1 MTMTLIADAPVD
13 VDAEGFLTNPEQWNE
28 QIARA
33 IAAGSG
39 VPELTDRHWLVVRFM
54 RDRYLAS
61 GTAPSIRSLGKESG
75 VPIKELYQ
83 LFPKGPAKLAARI
96 GGIPKPKGCI

>member
-1 MTMTLIADAPVD
+1 MTTTLIADAAVD
-13 VDAEGFLTNPEQWNE
+13 VDPEGFLTEPGQWNAE
-28 QIARA
+28 IARA
-33 IAAGSG
+33 IAADNGID
-39 VPELTDRHWLVVRFM
+39 ELTDRHWLVVRFM

-75 VPIKELYQ
+75 VPIKELYE
-83 LFPKGPAKLAARI
+83 LFPKGPAKLAAKI